1 MQLNQIL
8 GMPTCSLTSD
18 PPTLTTDTLASPLLP
33 RQEPRCP
40 RAFAWLYHA
49 SLGICMTNSL
59 ISYVFLKCCI
69 SKRPTL
75 PCPTFHSLA
84 QHPTFFLLFSP

>member
-49 SLGICMTNSL
+49 SLGARL
-59 ISYVFLKCCI
+59 SYYYTITTKE
-69 SKRPTL
+69 
-75 PCPTFHSLA
+75 
-84 QHPTFFLLFSP
+84 